1 MIFHSASRKLA
12 VAGLLCAAV
21 VVAGCSS
28 SSNSSSSTSRA
39 LSSPSASSSPTGTAN
54 VAYAS
59 SLEYLN
65 TKVVDPAFT
74 AATGDAFSGTGNA
87 SGTLESDI
95 AAGEIGPNVFE
106 SVGGDNIT
114 PLEPK
119 FTTWYIPYAGTSMV
133 IAYNPKS
140 TYASEFKAYA
150 DGSKP
155 LSTLFTTLLQTP
167 GLKLGRTD
175 PNTDPQGRDFIYMLE
190 LAQSYYHLPS
200 DTVAKILGTSNLG
213 TSNSS
218 QIYAESSLDSTLES
232 GQLDASSAFIT
243 QAIELHLDYI
253 PLPAAI
259 NLGSSALASRY
270 AAAKVKLANGDTKS
284 GSPQVIDITTIGAR
298 RRLPSRSSSTR
309 CPPRAWRST
318 SRAGSPSSP
327 RPLSARRVPC
337 PPPSPVSSEADN
349 GKAGHWTQLAS
360 SAQLLTRSQLLRKM
374 PSH

>member
-1 MIFHSASRKLA
+1 MS
-12 VAGLLCAAV
+12 
-21 VVAGCSS
+21 
-28 SSNSSSSTSRA
+28 
-39 LSSPSASSSPTGTAN
+39 GTVN

-65 TKVVDPAFT
+65 ENVAKPAFT
-74 AATGDAFSGTGNA
+74 AATGAGYSGTGNA

-95 AAGEIGPNVFE
+95 ASGEIKPDVFE

-119 FTTWYIPYAGTSMV
+119 FTSWYIPYAGTSMV

-140 TYASEFKAYA
+140 KYASEFKAYA

-155 LSTLFTTLLQTP
+155 LSTLFSTLLQTS

-190 LAQSYYHLPS
+190 LAQKHYNLPA
-200 DTVAKILGTSNLG
+200 DTVSKILGTSDFG

-232 GQLDASSAFIT
+232 GQLDASSAFVT

-253 PLPAAI
+253 PLPTAI
-259 NLGSSALASRY
+259 NLGSAALATTY
-270 AAAKVKLANGDTKS
+270 ATATVKLENGMTKS
-284 GSPQVIDITTIGAR
+284 GSPQVINITQIGTPTPAGTAFIAYT
-298 RRLPSRSSSTR
+298 LSS
-309 CPPRAWRST
+309 
-318 SRAGSPSSP
+318 AG
-327 RPLSARRVPC
+327 LAQY
-337 PPPSPVSSEADN
+337 
-349 GKAGHWTQLAS
+349 KAGGFKLITPTVVGDKS
-360 SAQLLTRSQLLRKM
+360 SV
-374 PSH
+374 PSAVLSELGS